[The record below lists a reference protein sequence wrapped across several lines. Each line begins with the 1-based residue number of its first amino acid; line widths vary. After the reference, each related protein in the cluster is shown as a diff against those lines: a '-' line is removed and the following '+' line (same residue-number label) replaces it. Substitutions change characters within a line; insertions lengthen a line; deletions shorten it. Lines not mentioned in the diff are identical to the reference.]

1 VSDIFREID
10 EELRR
15 DNLGKLWTR
24 YGKYVIVLA
33 LAAVLATAGV
43 MGWREYRSR
52 QRQADGARYAAALA
66 LEQQGKNA
74 EAADAF
80 AELARNANG
89 GHAVLA
95 RLSEAALRVKS
106 GDTAGAVAIYDQLAS
121 DGGIDPVFRDA
132 ATLLSARY
140 GMDKGDSQTIVARLA
155 PLTDAANAW
164 HPLALELTALAELK
178 AGEKAKARDAYQH
191 LADDLNAPQGLRAR
205 ATEMI
210 AALAP

>member
-1 VSDIFREID
+1 MSDIFREID

-15 DNLGKLWTR
+15 DNLEKLWAR
-24 YGKYVIVLA
+24 YGKYVILLA
-33 LAAVLATAGV
+33 LAAVLVTAGI

-52 QRQADGARYAAALA
+52 QRQEDGVRYAAALA

-80 AELARNANG
+80 AALAQDAHD

-95 RLSEAALRVKS
+95 RLAEAALRVKS
-106 GDTAGAVAIYDQLAS
+106 GDVDGAVAIYDQLAA
-121 DGGIDPVFRDA
+121 DGGVDPVFRDA
-132 ATLLSARY
+132 ATILSARY
-140 GMDKGDSQTIVARLA
+140 GIDKGDPHSVIARLA

-178 AGEKAKARDAYQH
+178 AGDKAKAREAYQH
-191 LADDLNAPQGLRAR
+191 LADDLSAPQGLRAR
-205 ATEMI
+205 AAEMI
-210 AALAP
+210 AALAQ